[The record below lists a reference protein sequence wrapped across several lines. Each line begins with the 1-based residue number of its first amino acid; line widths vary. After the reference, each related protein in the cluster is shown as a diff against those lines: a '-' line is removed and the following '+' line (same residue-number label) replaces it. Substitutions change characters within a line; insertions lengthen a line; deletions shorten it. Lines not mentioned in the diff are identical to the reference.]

1 MKKIT
6 GRGGVG
12 KEVELLGSIDAENKG
27 GKNKELK
34 NNRFYFSHTKRIND
48 IKKEGAKKRNIVSG
62 RKKQRSRSQDYQ
74 RRKTIY

>member
-12 KEVELLGSIDAENKG
+12 KEVELLGSIDE
-27 GKNKELK
+27 NKELK

-48 IKKEGAKKRNIVSG
+48 IKKEGAKKRDIVSG